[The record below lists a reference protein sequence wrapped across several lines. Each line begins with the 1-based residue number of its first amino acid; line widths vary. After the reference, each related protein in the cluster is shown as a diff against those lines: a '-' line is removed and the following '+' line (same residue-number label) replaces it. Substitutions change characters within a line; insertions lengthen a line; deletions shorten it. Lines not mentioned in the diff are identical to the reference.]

1 MEEEILR
8 AFMQEG
14 SAFAI
19 ESCLIDHS
27 ELDRYDRRLLPVSLG
42 IYFVIFC
49 MLFLGAL
56 HGSSLPFA
64 VGIAEWNAHPHVS
77 PHSPRQC

>member
-1 MEEEILR
+1 VEEEILR

-42 IYFVIFC
+42 IYFVCFFWG
-49 MLFLGAL
+49 LFMAL
-56 HGSSLPFA
+56 HCLLQLA
-64 VGIAEWNAHPHVS
+64 
-77 PHSPRQC
+77 